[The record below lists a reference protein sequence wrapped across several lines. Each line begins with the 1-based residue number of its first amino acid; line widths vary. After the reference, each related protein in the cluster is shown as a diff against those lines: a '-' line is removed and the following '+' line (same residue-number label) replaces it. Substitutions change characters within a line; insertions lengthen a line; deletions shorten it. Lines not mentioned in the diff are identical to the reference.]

1 MSNATEPDTR
11 SAPDFFSKTDYIKG
25 MKTQEIADF
34 LSAEL
39 VGDGNVEIERVAALA
54 TASNAEI
61 AFVEKTA
68 VEVVTKASCLI
79 VPLDFSSDNSL
90 PYIRTPNP
98 KLAFARIAEQLH
110 PPKTRVREVHPSAVI
125 AETAEIGANVFIGAF
140 TCIGENS
147 TIGDGTH
154 LRAGAKVG
162 DNVTIGRK
170 CVLHPNVFI
179 EDGCAIGDNIVLH
192 AGVVI
197 GADGF
202 GFVRDTPSTP
212 SAPSKNDGAATPPP
226 AGVELIKFPQIGTVV
241 IEDNVEIGANSCIDR
256 GALGETRIGM
266 GTKIDNL
273 VQIAHNVQIGKR
285 VIIAAQTGISGST
298 VIEDDCVI
306 GGQVGMGDHAL
317 VKSGAVIGSQA
328 GVLPGKI
335 VRPGVWWG
343 TPVQPLDE
351 YKRQNAH
358 VKGIVR
364 LKEEIK
370 QLREQIAA
378 LRKRD

>member
-1 MSNATEPDTR
+1 
-11 SAPDFFSKTDYIKG
+11 

-39 VGDGNVEIERVAALA
+39 VGAGDIEIKRVAALA
-54 TASNAEI
+54 TASSAEI
-61 AFVEKTA
+61 SFVEKA
-68 VEVVTKASCLI
+68 VGEVVTNASCLV

-90 PYIRTPNP
+90 PYIRTPDP

-110 PPKTRVREVHPSAVI
+110 PPKKRGADVHPSAMI
-125 AETAEIGANVFIGAF
+125 AETAEIGGDVFIGAF
-140 TCIGENS
+140 TCVGENS
-147 TIGDGTH
+147 TIGGGTH

-162 DNVTIGRK
+162 DNVIVGRN

-179 EDGCAIGDNIVLH
+179 EDGCTVGDNVVLH

-197 GADGF
+197 GSDGF
-202 GFVRDTPSTP
+202 GYVRDT
-212 SAPSKNDGAATPPP
+212 
-226 AGVELIKFPQIGTVV
+226 ERYIKFPQIGTVV
-241 IEDNVEIGANSCIDR
+241 IENDVEIGANSCIDR
-256 GALGETRIGM
+256 GALGETRIGR

-317 VKSGAVIGSQA
+317 VKSGAIIGSQA

-343 TPVQPLDE
+343 TPVQLLDG

-358 VKGIVR
+358 LKGIAR
-364 LKEEIK
+364 LKEEVK

-378 LRKRD
+378 LRKRGV